1 MDGKK
6 PLFSADAAE
15 EYFSTLLTYYR
26 NTGNDIFKRDNEGRH
41 ASDQIYSAEYQ
52 KYLGMQI
59 AMREV
64 LEYFA
69 KFELGDTALR
79 QQEAVTKC
87 RDLFDED
94 GGEIL
99 SNSSEMTLDD
109 AIAHLDNTLSDTGRK
124 WSCESCRQEH
134 VQLRAWLAEL
144 REIKQN
150 RNEPLTLDELRSAY
164 KFGCPVWLVG
174 MEDGDGWVFIHHV
187 DSCSVRYARIGTSE
201 EWCFRTKSYGVRVW
215 AYRQKPEEDSSN
227 D

>member
-1 MDGKK
+1 MTR
-6 PLFSADAAE
+6 E
-15 EYFSTLLTYYR
+15 EAISVLEESKR
-26 NTGNDIFKRDNEGRH
+26 QNEIMRDNPNTFFKV
-41 ASDQIYSAEYQ
+41 SDIVTGEKNAQ
-52 KYLGMQI
+52 KRIDALNMAI
-59 AMREV
+59 S
-64 LEYFA
+64 
-69 KFELGDTALR
+69 TLR

-150 RNEPLTLDELRSAY
+150 RNEPLTLYELRSAY

-215 AYRQKPEEDSSN
+215 AYRQKPEEGTV
-227 D
+227 